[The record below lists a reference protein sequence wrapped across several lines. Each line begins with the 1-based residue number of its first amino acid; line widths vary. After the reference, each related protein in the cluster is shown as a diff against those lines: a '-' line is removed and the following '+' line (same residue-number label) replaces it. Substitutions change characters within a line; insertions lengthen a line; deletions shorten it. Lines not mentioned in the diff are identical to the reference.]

1 MLKAP
6 RTFPDKSEDETLVC
20 LGDKKH
26 EVQSAPSAAPTPSTL
41 GLTANG
47 TISQPEDSDT
57 SSSVTLAGRIFADS
71 QANDMYK
78 EFMDADDDI

>member
-6 RTFPDKSEDETLVC
+6 RTFPDKSEDKTLVC

-26 EVQSAPSAAPTPSTL
+26 AVQSAPSTAPTPLTL

-47 TISQPEDSDT
+47 TIPQPENSGT
-57 SSSVTLAGRIFADS
+57 SLSVTLAGRIFADS
-71 QANDMYK
+71 
-78 EFMDADDDI
+78 